1 MAMTIGEICDMLSL
15 INSFKM
21 LKNKKQVSNLVIHL
35 NLQGK
40 PTLLHLLFQSTI
52 PLSTHDKH
60 NVPQQFIQVK
70 KRSPK
75 EVPNISNSKEPNRPM
90 LTIYLALPNKTE
102 SEYNVTRQRTYS
114 VLVFSLARLLLGMPI
129 LRISL
134 YQHRNTH
141 QSHNLAKLYSHNPSV
156 HGASRNSLN
165 MLSLENTEISGGFF
179 FRK

>member
-21 LKNKKQVSNLVIHL
+21 LKNKKYVSNLVIHL

-75 EVPNISNSKEPNRPM
+75 EVPNISNSKEPNMAM

-102 SEYNVTRQRTYS
+102 SEYNVTR
-114 VLVFSLARLLLGMPI
+114 
-129 LRISL
+129 
-134 YQHRNTH
+134 
-141 QSHNLAKLYSHNPSV
+141 
-156 HGASRNSLN
+156 
-165 MLSLENTEISGGFF
+165 
-179 FRK
+179 